1 MQVAM
6 ASLETKSLCLTAKEM
21 VKNNLPPPYDF
32 RENENADFV
41 RISL

>member
-1 MQVAM
+1 M

-41 RISL
+41 RVFALKH